1 MQMVKKSIIVLVVGW
16 LSILAFMPKQALYY
30 KFEEALA
37 NGYDIKLN
45 EKTLDEGLFSV
56 TLKEVTVYVK
66 GIDVA
71 TIKELKLSTFL
82 FYNRIALES
91 LHLDDTL
98 KRMMPQETEKAVI
111 AYSVLSPLEVSIEAS
126 GSFGLMDGV
135 ADLKGQKVRLDFN
148 ESKHIEMLKPQ
159 LKKDEKGWFYET
171 SF

>member
-1 MQMVKKSIIVLVVGW
+1 MVKKSVIVLVAVW

-30 KFEEALA
+30 KLEESLA
-37 NGYDIKLN
+37 AAYDIKLN
-45 EKTLDEGLFSV
+45 EKTLEEGLFSV

-82 FYNRIALES
+82 FYNRIVLES

-98 KRMMPQETEKAVI
+98 KRMLPQETQKAVI

-126 GSFGLMDGV
+126 GSFGAMEGL
-135 ADLKGQKVRLDFN
+135 ADLKERKVRLDFN
-148 ESKHIEMLKPQ
+148 ESKHIEMLKSQ
-159 LKKDEKGWFYET
+159 LKQDEKGWFYEA